1 MKTQNCK
8 STVGAR
14 LGSCTYEITYLG
26 TFLEGLFEI
35 DITAFADQSHS
46 AVEARNLMLEIFVAD
61 HVVMDLIAVAAAL
74 AVIGSVTSIAAVA
87 AVVVTAAL
95 D

>member
-1 MKTQNCK
+1 
-8 STVGAR
+8 
-14 LGSCTYEITYLG
+14 LG